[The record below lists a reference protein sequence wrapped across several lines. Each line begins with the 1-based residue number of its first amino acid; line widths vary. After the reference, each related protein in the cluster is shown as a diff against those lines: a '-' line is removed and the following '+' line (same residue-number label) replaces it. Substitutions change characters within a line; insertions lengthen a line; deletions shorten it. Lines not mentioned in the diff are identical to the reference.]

1 MVENKIVTGIMS
13 YGMSGRVFHAPF
25 IEVHP
30 QFQLHAIVERSKKV
44 AQELNPNI
52 ISYDSIEELLSDDA
66 IELIIVNTPNDT
78 HVSFA
83 AQALKAGKHVLIEK
97 PFAPTVEEAYYLF
110 QLADEMGKQI
120 LPFHN
125 RRFDSDFLALK
136 KVLEEEK
143 VGRPIE
149 LHLRFDRY
157 KPEIGVK
164 VFKETKRPG
173 AGIMYDLG
181 SHLLDQA
188 ISLFG
193 RPKSISKVKN
203 TYRVNSLVDDYGMI
217 MLNYASGVNVYI
229 TTSLSVVDPQPSFV
243 LHGTKGSFIK
253 KRCDVQEAQLIDGM
267 FPNDPL
273 YGLENPADEGRLA
286 IANDQDQVEYY
297 TVPAIAGHYM
307 GLFDEV
313 YHAIRLN
320 KPYFVERDHIIWQLQ
335 VLEPSK

>member
-1 MVENKIVTGIMS
+1 MIENKIVTGILS

-30 QFQLHAIVERSKKV
+30 QFHFHAIVERTKKV
-44 AQELNPNI
+44 AQELYPQVM
-52 ISYDSIEELLSDDA
+52 SYDSVEELLADDA
-66 IELIIVNTPNDT
+66 IECIIVNTPNDT
-78 HVSFA
+78 HVAFA

-97 PFAPTVEEAYYLF
+97 PFAPTVEEAHYLF
-110 QLADEMGKQI
+110 QLADEQGKLI
-120 LPFHN
+120 MPFHN
-125 RRFDSDFLALK
+125 RRYDSDFLALK
-136 KVLEEEK
+136 KIIDEEL

-157 KPEIGVK
+157 KPEIGAK
-164 VFKETKRPG
+164 VFKETIRPA
-173 AGIMYDLG
+173 AGILYDLG

-203 TYRVNSLVDDYGMI
+203 TYRVNSLVDDYGML

-229 TTSLSVVDPQPSFV
+229 TTSLSVVNPQASFV

-253 KRCDVQEAQLIDGM
+253 KRCDVQEAQLIAGM
-267 FPNDPL
+267 FPNDPA
-273 YGLENPADEGRLA
+273 YGLEDPADAGELA
-286 IANDQDQVEYY
+286 IAVEQSQVEYF
-297 TVPAIAGHYM
+297 TIPAIAGNYM
-307 GLFDEV
+307 ALFDEV
-313 YHAIRLN
+313 YESIRLN
-320 KPYFVERDHIIWQLQ
+320 KPYFVKRDHIIWQLQ